1 MDAICR
7 RLRLHLQ
14 RTSPV
19 QVVRECAFTL
29 MSALAEEAIA
39 MVRAV
44 AMREREDQISKGKTL
59 EDTVLDHKPLDQTAE
74 HRPVG

>member
-1 MDAICR
+1 
-7 RLRLHLQ
+7 
-14 RTSPV
+14 
-19 QVVRECAFTL
+19 